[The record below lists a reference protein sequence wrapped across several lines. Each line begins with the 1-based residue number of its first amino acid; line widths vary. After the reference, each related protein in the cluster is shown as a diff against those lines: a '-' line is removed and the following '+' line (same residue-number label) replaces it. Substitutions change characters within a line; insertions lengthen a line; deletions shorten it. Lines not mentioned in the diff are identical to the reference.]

1 MSYIIV
7 QIPINLDLEETTP
20 LVADDGDTIEKFDT
34 QMEAELF
41 MDDVLKPFF
50 GDQLHDLHVLRIH

>member
-7 QIPINLDLEETTP
+7 QIPTNLDLEETTP

-34 QMEAELF
+34 QMEAE
-41 MDDVLKPFF
+41 
-50 GDQLHDLHVLRIH
+50 